1 MDNSSGKRS
10 SLKVKGEKIIKRL
23 SARGKAKS
31 DSPSLSADGFSET
44 SSDKSFNMPVDAD
57 FESSKAFSP
66 GNSSQSTGTNSIVA
80 SPPNGAPTSTVNLD
94 VRQAGSTGADGPLTC
109 EKKVVTVEKS
119 NDEETVIV
127 SKEATIVREMASES
141 NAPSPVATRAKGV
154 SSSLSRS
161 SHSYSNFFSSTTNL
175 KNLDIGDSPAQNR
188 QTAVKTEE
196 IASEQDSSK
205 MLYRTGSIIWSG
217 DVDEAKSKPK
227 SKSFLNF
234 KQLDNFASSDEEE
247 DAPSDRPTYHR
258 AYTSYSVASD
268 GEDEELVLHF
278 TPKSE
283 AGPNTSPAQS
293 DGTTVGLMVLR
304 VVDWLLGIK
313 QDSAKGLVDAM
324 TPEKSQALTK
334 QQKILQRDEEQS
346 TPVDIAWVLA
356 LAAGNI
362 SG

>member
-1 MDNSSGKRS
+1 MESSSGKRA

-23 SARGKAKS
+23 STRGKAKS

-44 SSDKSFNMPVDAD
+44 SSDKSFNLPTDAD
-57 FESSKAFSP
+57 FESNKPSGPGKSFQSP
-66 GNSSQSTGTNSIVA
+66 GANSIVTSLSSGA
-80 SPPNGAPTSTVNLD
+80 SPGAAVNRD
-94 VRQAGSTGADGPLTC
+94 DRRAGSANAEGPVSRET
-109 EKKVVTVEKS
+109 ESVMVEKS
-119 NDEETVIV
+119 NDDETVIV
-127 SKEATIVREMASES
+127 SKEATIIKEVASES
-141 NAPSPVATRAKGV
+141 IASSPMVTRAKGV

-161 SHSYSNFFSSTTNL
+161 SHSYSNFFSSTNL
-175 KNLDIGDSPAQNR
+175 RNLDTAESPVEAR
-188 QTAVKTEE
+188 QTPVKLDEPL
-196 IASEQDSSK
+196 IDPDSSK
-205 MLYRTGSIIWSG
+205 MLYRTGSVVWSG
-217 DVDEAKSKPK
+217 DVNESKAK

-234 KQLDNFASSDEEE
+234 KELEDFASSSDEG
-247 DAPSDRPTYHR
+247 DDFSNRPAYHR

-283 AGPNTSPAQS
+283 AGPNTSPVQS
-293 DGTTVGLMVLR
+293 DGTTIGLMVLR

-313 QDSAKGLVDAM
+313 QDSAKGLVDAVQ
-324 TPEKSQALTK
+324 PEKSQALTK
-334 QQKILQRDEEQS
+334 QKKILQRDEEQS